1 MTVRFK
7 GVFSERIKACF
18 KKQKNNGGGFG
29 AAPVVVRKRGIPMSI
44 IKRIVLFF
52 LTSVLLAGMFVGCSS
67 YRKGDETLI
76 MTVGGYA
83 VTGELYRYV
92 CMKNCVQLYGEEALE
107 RTLTEREGQEL
118 QSAVETE
125 LQRYFAIEKMAKE
138 QKVVLSKEDKKL
150 IEDQLEEARES
161 YKQKEE
167 YYAFLESAH
176 MSENV
181 YYEQA
186 KNYYLN
192 RNLFYAFKSSYSLSE
207 EQLRQDIQEYF
218 YAAVQILL
226 NNRGQYA
233 TTLERMQEL
242 RKTIQNEEDF
252 YEAAKL
258 HSADTNRGVRY
269 CCIGEMQPYF
279 ETAALSLSPGEISEI
294 IESDLGVHLIMRVK
308 ITEDAVNDQLEQ
320 FRDEDL
326 VRIFNEQLS
335 EIAENLEVVYQKNH
349 QGFLLS

>member
-1 MTVRFK
+1 MSGIKRMALLFLTLVLLM
-7 GVFSERIKACF
+7 GVFA
-18 KKQKNNGGGFG
+18 
-29 AAPVVVRKRGIPMSI
+29 
-44 IKRIVLFF
+44 
-52 LTSVLLAGMFVGCSS
+52 GCSS

-76 MTVGGYA
+76 MTVGGYE
-83 VTGELYRYV
+83 VTGEFYRYV
-92 CMKNCVQLYGEEALE
+92 CMKNCVQLYGAEALE
-107 RTLTEREGQEL
+107 RPLTEREEQEL

-125 LQRYFAIEKMAKE
+125 LQRYFAIEKMAEE
-138 QKVVLSKEDKKL
+138 QKVALSKEDTQL
-150 IEDQLEEARES
+150 IKDQLEEARES
-161 YKQKEE
+161 YEQEEE
-167 YYAFLESAH
+167 YYASLESAY

-192 RNLFYAFKSSYSLSE
+192 RNLFYSFKSSYTLPE

-233 TTLERMQEL
+233 STLERMQEL
-242 RKTIQNEEDF
+242 RKTIQTEEDF

-269 CCIGEMQPYF
+269 CCVGEMQPYF
-279 ETAALSLSPGEISEI
+279 EKAALSLKPGEISEI
-294 IESDLGVHLIMRVK
+294 IESDLGVHLIMRVQ
-308 ITEDAVNDQLEQ
+308 ITEEAVNDQLEQ

-326 VRIFNEQLS
+326 VRIFNGQLS
-335 EIAENLEVVYQKNH
+335 EIAGNLEVVYQKDH
-349 QGFLLS
+349 QGLILS